1 MGHGRVSVP
10 ELVAIDDTRLAVV
23 RRGDG
28 PIPLLVLHGGPG
40 LDHHEFAH
48 HLDAL
53 GDACSLLFVDQRGQG
68 SSDRDVDPRSLTLER
83 MAQDV
88 TMLTLALGL
97 PRAVVLGHS
106 YGAFVALQHAVD
118 YPRVASASIISCG
131 VPSTRHL
138 AASDRLIRSM
148 RPVEVRD
155 RVLAS
160 LAREAEASTP
170 QELAAALSE
179 QWPVHFAD
187 PMDPRI
193 ADYERDTEGA
203 SLAPE
208 VLRRVADDGYRI
220 ELEDRLA
227 EVRHPVLVI
236 GGRHDR
242 ACPVEGSLA
251 TARGIRGAELV
262 VFERSGHMPF
272 VEEPDAYVSA
282 VRDFLERRVGGA
294 APAAPVSR

>member
-1 MGHGRVSVP
+1 MSAP

-40 LDHHEFAH
+40 MDHRSFAH

-53 GDACSLLFVDQRGQG
+53 GDVCTLLLVDQRGQG
-68 SSDRDVDPRSLTLER
+68 ASDRDVDPRSYVLER
-83 MAQDV
+83 FAQDV
-88 TMLTLALGL
+88 TMLALALGL
-97 PRAVVLGHS
+97 ERYAVLGHS

-118 YPRVASASIISCG
+118 YPGAAAATVVSCG
-131 VPSTRHL
+131 VPATRHL
-138 AASDRLIRSM
+138 AASERLIDRM
-148 RPVEVRD
+148 RPIEVRD

-160 LAREAEASTP
+160 IEREAEATTP
-170 QELAAALSE
+170 EELAASLTE

-187 PMDPRI
+187 PLDPRI
-193 ADYERDTEGA
+193 AVYERDSAGA
-203 SLAPE
+203 LLAPD
-208 VLRRVADDGYRI
+208 VLRHVAADGYRI

-227 EVRHPVLVI
+227 EVAHPVLVL

-242 ACPVEGSLA
+242 ACPVEGSIA
-251 TARGIRGAELV
+251 TARGIPDAELV

-272 VEEPDAYVSA
+272 VEEPEAYVAA
-282 VRDFLERRVGGA
+282 VRDFLERRVGA
-294 APAAPVSR
+294 

>member
-1 MGHGRVSVP
+1 MSGP
-10 ELVAIDDTRLAVV
+10 DLVAIDDTRLAVV

-28 PIPLLVLHGGPG
+28 PIPLIVLHGGPG

-53 GDACSLLFVDQRGQG
+53 GDVCTLLLVDQRGQG
-68 SSDRDVDPRSLTLER
+68 RSDRDVDPRSLTLER

-97 PRAVVLGHS
+97 RRVAVLGHS

-118 YPRVASASIISCG
+118 YPGAAAATIVSCG

-138 AASDRLIRSM
+138 AASERLIERM
-148 RPVEVRD
+148 RPVEIRD

-160 LAREAEASTP
+160 LEREVDATTP
-170 QELAAALSE
+170 EELAAVLSA

-187 PMDPRI
+187 PEDPRI
-193 ADYERDTEGA
+193 ADYERDTAGA
-203 SLAPE
+203 VLAPE
-208 VLRRVADDGYRI
+208 VLRRVAEDGYRI
-220 ELEDRLA
+220 DLEDRLA
-227 EVRHPVLVI
+227 EVAQPVLVL

-242 ACPVEGSLA
+242 ACPIDGSLA
-251 TARGIRGAELV
+251 TARGIPGAELV

-272 VEEPDAYVSA
+272 VEEPEAYVAA
-282 VRDFLERRVGGA
+282 VRDFLVRRVGA
-294 APAAPVSR
+294 DPNPASISR